1 MTGIRQVRFL
11 ILTVLVL
18 MTAVLALMAC
28 GTDGEPTVEPS
39 PVTTSVTVQESP
51 TPAVQTTT
59 PTATPMSTAT
69 PVPTATRA
77 TPTPVT
83 VAPPATVNPTSA
95 PTPSPPAVPTPAT
108 MPMTTPTPPPTPVP
122 YPEVPGIVDVSNRG
136 WPREVETVEGVIRLE
151 EPPERILT
159 YSIGHDELV
168 LSLVASDRM
177 AAIGKFTTNDSYSNV
192 VGWVTDIAVYEKGAE
207 NVLAQEP
214 DLFIASK
221 FTKADI
227 VDLIKESGVPVVRPS
242 LENSSEGNIPN
253 ILLLGYLLGA
263 EERALELAAEIQE
276 RLTMVSEKVL
286 PADDS
291 SRPDVI
297 AITRYSEKIY
307 VPGSGTTEGGIIE
320 AAGGVNAATR
330 EGLEGIQKVSIES
343 VVSMNPE
350 VILITQTGESGGG
363 ALREDLLQHPA
374 LVAVPA
380 VVNNRIHVVGSK
392 TFTTLS
398 HWNVRGI
405 EEAAML
411 LYPDQFAG
419 TTFVDFQPYDG
430 E

>member
-1 MTGIRQVRFL
+1 
-11 ILTVLVL
+11 
-18 MTAVLALMAC
+18 
-28 GTDGEPTVEPS
+28 
-39 PVTTSVTVQESP
+39 
-51 TPAVQTTT
+51 
-59 PTATPMSTAT
+59 
-69 PVPTATRA
+69 
-77 TPTPVT
+77 
-83 VAPPATVNPTSA
+83 
-95 PTPSPPAVPTPAT
+95 